1 MAHHLKGWTA
11 ALLLTVGA
19 SNAGAQTTFFGE
31 DKRWALTNTST
42 VGTNSEAQRQLFLNN
57 LVGVGTESF
66 ESFAAGSTT
75 PLNLAFSGA
84 GTATLSNNGTVST
97 NAGGAGRRPT
107 DGSKYWDLS
116 TGTGGSQF
124 SIQFS
129 SYIAAFGVYGVDV
142 GDFGDQ
148 LTLSFYSGGFLVDT
162 WSPTH
167 GLGGSVNGPN
177 DGNLN
182 FFGYIN
188 TNTLYNEI
196 RFSSTSL
203 TQQNPDFWGFDQ
215 MTIGSVEQVRVSE
228 PSALALLG
236 VGFAALA
243 WRRRRAP
250 VA

>member
-1 MAHHLKGWTA
+1 MSHHLTRWTT
-11 ALLLTVGA
+11 ALLLTVWAG
-19 SNAGAQTTFFGE
+19 SAGAQTQFFGE
-31 DKRWALTNTST
+31 DKRWALINTST

-66 ESFAAGSTT
+66 ESFATGSTT
-75 PLNLAFSGA
+75 PLNLSFSGA
-84 GTATLSNNGTVST
+84 GTATLSNNGTVSV

-107 DGSKYWDLS
+107 DGFRYWDLS
-116 TGTGGSQF
+116 TGGGGSQF

-148 LTLSFYSGGFLVDT
+148 LTLSFYSGGLLVDT

-167 GLGGSVNGPN
+167 GLGGGANGAN

-188 TNTLYNEI
+188 TSTLYNEI

-203 TQQNPDFWGFDQ
+203 TQQTPDFWGFDQ

-236 VGFAALA
+236 AGVVALA
-243 WRRRRAP
+243 WRRRRAQL
-250 VA
+250 A